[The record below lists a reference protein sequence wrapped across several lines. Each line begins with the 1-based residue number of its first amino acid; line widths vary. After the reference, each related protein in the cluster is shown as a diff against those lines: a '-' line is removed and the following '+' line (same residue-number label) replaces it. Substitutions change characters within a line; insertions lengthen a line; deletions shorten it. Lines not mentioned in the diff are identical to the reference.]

1 MECKLTICLV
11 LLFASPLTSLRLTGH
26 PYYVPKIPKSSLL
39 PSNYITSNY
48 QPFIL
53 PTPYQAYGVNT
64 RVICSACSCDDDFF
78 CAFNCPKC
86 STDSFCSSCNCRT
99 SLGCAR
105 NCASCQQPA
114 QDQPQQGPSSCVAS
128 SGSAAGKKC
137 IFPFIF
143 NGVQYEGCAPYYA
156 GGVVNLY
163 SPTFW
168 CSTKVDVNGYHV
180 RGPYNDKGKHVGFCD
195 DTCPKV
201 SNRYFY

>member
-1 MECKLTICLV
+1 MEWKHIGALV
-11 LLFASPLTSLRLTGH
+11 LLAVSPLTSLRLTGH
-26 PYYVPKIPKSSLL
+26 PYYVPKIPTSSLL
-39 PSNYITSNY
+39 PSNYIPSNY
-48 QPFIL
+48 LPSYV
-53 PTPYQAYGVNT
+53 PTPYQFSQYPAYGVNT

-114 QDQPQQGPSSCVAS
+114 QDQPQQGSSSCLAS

-143 NGVQYEGCAPYYA
+143 NGVQFEGCA
-156 GGVVNLY
+156 
-163 SPTFW
+163 
-168 CSTKVDVNGYHV
+168 
-180 RGPYNDKGKHVGFCD
+180 
-195 DTCPKV
+195 
-201 SNRYFY
+201 